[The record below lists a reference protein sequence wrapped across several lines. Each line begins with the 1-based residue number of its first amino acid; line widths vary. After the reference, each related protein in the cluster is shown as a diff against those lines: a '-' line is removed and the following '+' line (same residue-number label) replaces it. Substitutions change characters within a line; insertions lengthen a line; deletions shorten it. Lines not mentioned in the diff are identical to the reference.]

1 MLSFSQKFSH
11 APQKINIVSEF
22 SGPIHS
28 EDLFVD
34 IDLNES
40 STTTNANAVSTS
52 AKDKPD
58 KIKEEDNNFMARY
71 G

>member
-40 STTTNANAVSTS
+40 STTTNAVSPS
-52 AKDKPD
+52 AKNKPD